1 MTILTRRGPIDRLGD
16 LLGNSQGP
24 PIAVQGRAHWSSHSA
39 TLPSFL
45 RIGIDLH
52 VAVVVSLCT
61 DGNGRLDECPLDQTT
76 TNTPVLPRVPAR
88 RIAGWGGGT
97 SLID

>member
-1 MTILTRRGPIDRLGD
+1 MTILTLSDAIHRPVD
-16 LLGNSQGP
+16 LRGNSQGP
-24 PIAVQGRAHWSSHSA
+24 PITVTSRLIRVH
-39 TLPSFL
+39 TRLFCPSFI
-45 RIGIDLH
+45 RIGIDSH

-61 DGNGRLDECPLDQTT
+61 DGNGRLHKCRLDQTT